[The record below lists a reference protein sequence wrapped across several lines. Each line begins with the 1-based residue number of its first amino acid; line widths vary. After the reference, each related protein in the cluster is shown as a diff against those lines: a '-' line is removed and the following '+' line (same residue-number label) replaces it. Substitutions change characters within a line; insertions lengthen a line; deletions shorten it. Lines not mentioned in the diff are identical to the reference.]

1 MRLKPFLVG
10 AAVIVVGYLLKGPAP
25 FLTRPPRLPDGS
37 AIRVQVLNGS
47 DVAKAGLGL
56 AQELRRKGFDVVEIG
71 NAPARHDSTLV
82 IDRIGESK
90 WAAAVAKRMGVR
102 ETVRERNPELLV
114 EVTVI
119 LGADRASNYGR
130 EP

>member
-10 AAVIVVGYLLKGPAP
+10 AAVIVVGYILKGPAP
-25 FLTRPPRLPDGS
+25 FLTRPPRLPDGN

-47 DVAKAGLGL
+47 DVRKAGLSL
-56 AQELRRKGFDVVEIG
+56 AEELRRKGFDVVEIG
-71 NAPARHDSTLV
+71 NAPDRHDSTLV
-82 IDRIGESK
+82 IDRIGEPK
-90 WAAAVAKRMGVR
+90 WAAAVAKRMGIR
-102 ETVRERNPELLV
+102 ETVRERDPELLV

-119 LGADRASNYGR
+119 LGADRAPHYGR

>member
-1 MRLKPFLVG
+1 MRLKPFLLG
-10 AAVIVVGYLLKGPAP
+10 AVVIVAGYALKGPAP

-47 DVAKAGLGL
+47 GVSKAALGL
-56 AQELRRKGFDVVEIG
+56 AEELRRKGFDVVEIG

-82 IDRIGESK
+82 IDRIGEPK

-102 ETVRERNPELLV
+102 RTIRQRNPELLV

-119 LGADRASNYGR
+119 LGSDRASNYGR